1 MDRFL
6 WNRLERRARR
16 VVALVWD
23 LPQNL
28 WVKKG
33 RRALNGS
40 VFLDAGQQPS
50 PSGRQKGHDFKHRR
64 PDTSVHVFVLS
75 LRRARAQSAAA
86 DGARARNRL
95 KN

>member
-75 LRRARAQSAAA
+75 LRLARS
-86 DGARARNRL
+86 L
-95 KN
+95 PE

>member
-50 PSGRQKGHDFKHRR
+50 PSGRQKVTISSTVGRTLRCMFLFCL
-64 PDTSVHVFVLS
+64 FVVLAPCQNK
-75 LRRARAQSAAA
+75 LHA
-86 DGARARNRL
+86 
-95 KN
+95 